1 MFLLKIGLI
10 WDLKKIDFN
19 KIVSQF
25 GNDNYISLNH
35 NDSSMARKRPSGGA
49 LANGTCQ
56 ISETQ
61 AKLARCASL
70 CIKQVANILR
80 PELGAPLPSNFEQY
94 VRSIQNI
101 LAPRIG

>member
-1 MFLLKIGLI
+1 
-10 WDLKKIDFN
+10 
-19 KIVSQF
+19 
-25 GNDNYISLNH
+25 
-35 NDSSMARKRPSGGA
+35 MARKRPSGGA

-101 LAPRIG
+101 LAPRIGLIIFSLICIEYENFGINCLE